1 VLRVSL
7 GCFVFFFVMFL
18 STVKARKVHDCRNS
32 WHSEWWPAKLALWL
46 GLTAVTFLAPSPLVQ
61 LYGQYLL
68 SWPAHLHIY
77 MHAFPSRYIYSLL
90 SDLADDDRC
99 WCSIRVAPL
108 NLSLQG
114 RWRISEQGMFRS
126 RSSAQHPDS
135 GLAARHQLVPP

>member
-68 SWPAHLHIY
+68 SWPAHTFIY
-77 MHAFPSRYIYSLL
+77 MLFHLSRYIYSLL
-90 SDLADDDRC
+90 ILLLTIDVSAGK
-99 WCSIRVAPL
+99 VAHFGAGYV
-108 NLSLQG
+108 S
-114 RWRISEQGMFRS
+114 FVFF
-126 RSSAQHPDS
+126 SSASRFQTS
-135 GLAARHQLVPP
+135 C